1 MKSKWIKLLSSRV
14 FQISVATVVCGIL
27 KEVYE
32 IEVSVENL
40 AMILGGIGAII
51 IYLLFKDRAESQE
64 RVAQIESNQENHSS

>member
-40 AMILGGIGAII
+40 AMILG
-51 IYLLFKDRAESQE
+51 
-64 RVAQIESNQENHSS
+64 